1 VRPEDEKPDVPDAD
15 EPTADDQAG
24 EHEVPPATW
33 AGRKRAEGEG
43 DGDEQPKTDGDE
55 QPKAEDEPG
64 LTEEFAQIERELD
77 EELETAESEADDEAE
92 AEELTLEDEADA
104 EGDED
109 KGDEEGDEKEPEEA
123 DEPSDSGATVEAE
136 TLKEGDRTEA
146 QEAAMAALKAR
157 AAKHE
162 AAWDTGAQKAEES
175 EEEEEEE
182 GEGEA
187 EEPESAEQPTVVAAK
202 ADEDEGKPRAK
213 PLWARFLAAS
223 VLIIVSMAAATSISL
238 LVYLTD
244 IANGLSDN
252 HQYDSLRDQLSGVNG
267 GDPQTILILGSDKR
281 LGEATKGDPG
291 RSDTTILL
299 RVNPDTDQINL
310 LSIPRDLEVNIPNH
324 GIGKFNEA
332 YSYGNA
338 DLTLRVVENLTGL
351 DINHLVNINFTGFA
365 DAVDAIDCVY
375 VDVDHHYFN
384 DNSTALSAAD
394 RYAEI
399 NIEAGYQRLCGLKAL
414 QYVRYRHTDNDLVR
428 SARQQ
433 DFLREARQ
441 KVPPDTLIRD
451 RNDLLKIFTDYTT
464 SDISD
469 PVTVL
474 ELMKTLIAARNAE
487 LREIHF
493 PANLGDGT
501 SGFVTA
507 SDSAIQK
514 AVQEFLGN
522 EPAPEPSPP
531 TDDSDDGGGGNGKR
545 DHKKPE
551 EEASSGPSMLDTPE
565 PGQLA
570 QKLSKTERKDGDPML
585 EFPVYY
591 PTRLVPTTT
600 VNWADSRAFVIDG
613 PDNDVYHGYKM
624 VFDRPGGSVPT
635 EYYGVSGTDWQDPPI
650 LANPSESREIN
661 GRDYLLYYDGDRLR
675 MVAWKT
681 NKAAYWVTNT
691 LSQTLGEPEMIS
703 IATSLNELGK

>member
-1 VRPEDEKPDVPDAD
+1 LRPEDETPDVPD
-15 EPTADDQAG
+15 EPGADDHAG
-24 EHEVPPATW
+24 EHELPPATW
-33 AGRKRAEGEG
+33 AGRQRAEGEG
-43 DGDEQPKTDGDE
+43 KGDEGEGTGDAPE
-55 QPKAEDEPG
+55 AEDESS
-64 LTEEFAQIERELD
+64 LTDEFDQIERELD
-77 EELETAESEADDEAE
+77 EELEDISEADEDADADDDGLDDEE
-92 AEELTLEDEADA
+92 QEELSLDD
-104 EGDED
+104 D
-109 KGDEEGDEKEPEEA
+109 EPEEEEKEA
-123 DEPSDSGATVEAE
+123 EDEGDDEGEETETEEDSGATVEAE
-136 TLKEGDRTEA
+136 TLAEADKTEA
-146 QEAAMAALKAR
+146 EEAAMAGLRAR
-157 AAKHE
+157 AAEHE
-162 AAWDTGAQKAEES
+162 AAWDTGVHKAEED
-175 EEEEEEE
+175 EED
-182 GEGEA
+182 G
-187 EEPESAEQPTVVAAK
+187 EPESAEEATVVAAT
-202 ADEDEGKPRAK
+202 ARTDDDEGKPRAK
-213 PLWARFLAAS
+213 PLWARFLVAS
-223 VLIIVSMAAATSISL
+223 VLIIVSMAAATSVSL

-252 HQYDSLRDQLSGVNG
+252 HRYDSLRDQLSEVNG

-281 LGEATKGDPG
+281 QGELTKGDPG

-299 RVNPDTDQINL
+299 RVNPETDQINL

-351 DINHLVNINFTGFA
+351 EVNHLVNINFTGFA
-365 DAVDAIDCVY
+365 DAVNAIDCVY
-375 VDVDHHYFN
+375 IDVDHHYFN
-384 DNSTALSAAD
+384 DNSTALSTAD
-394 RYAEI
+394 QYAEI
-399 NIEAGYQRLCGLKAL
+399 NIQAGYQRLCGLKAL

-451 RNDLLKIFTDYTT
+451 RNELLKIFTDYTT

-514 AVQEFLGN
+514 TVQEFLGN

-531 TDDSDDGGGGNGKR
+531 DTGDNGGDGGGG
-545 DHKKPE
+545 DHKKPDE
-551 EEASSGPSMLDTPE
+551 QSSAPSGPAMLETPE

-570 QKLSKTERKDGDPML
+570 QKLLKTKRKDGDPML
-585 EFPVYY
+585 DFPIYY
-591 PTRLVPTTT
+591 PTRVVPTTT
-600 VNWADSRAFVIDG
+600 VNWSDSRAFVIDG
-613 PDNDVYHGYKM
+613 PDKDVYHGYKM

-650 LANPSESREIN
+650 LANPSESREIDGN
-661 GRDYLLYYDGDRLR
+661 DYLLYYDGGRLR

-681 NKAAYWVTNT
+681 NKASYWVSNT
-691 LSQTLGEPEMIS
+691 LSQTLSEAEMLS
-703 IATSLNELGK
+703 IATSLHELDH